1 MFVPQK
7 HALNVRLYFVDF
19 VMREVFDYKIKL
31 HNIKDFMEKQSK
43 VV

>member
-31 HNIKDFMEKQSK
+31 HDFMEKQSK
-43 VV
+43 VA